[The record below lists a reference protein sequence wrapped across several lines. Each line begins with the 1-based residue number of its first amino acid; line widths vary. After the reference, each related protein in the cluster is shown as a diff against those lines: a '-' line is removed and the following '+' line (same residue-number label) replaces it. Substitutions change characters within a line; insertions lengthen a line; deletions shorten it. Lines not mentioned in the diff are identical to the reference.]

1 VENKMEI
8 FSFHLKGKMAHF
20 RRFYSNSS
28 ALTYTIPPRTT
39 VCGIIAGLMGYER
52 DSYYEDFSLEN
63 CDITVA
69 LNSPIKKTMQK
80 MNLLMIKGLNDLNG
94 SKENH
99 SQVPTEFLIPQNIRE
114 NEIDYQV
121 WIHFKNP
128 ELKEKFEAL
137 ITENRNFYKTNA
149 ISCALGLAHNLARFE
164 YEGKYSGTIVDEE
177 KTIAINSAVSVKNII
192 EIDQET
198 DQLSLIVE
206 ELPLEFDSQRALTEN
221 GKKRILFSR
230 TGVPVKLRIREHV
243 QLDNGEK
250 ICWMK

>member
-1 VENKMEI
+1 MDI

-39 VCGIIAGLMGYER
+39 ICGIVAGLMGYER

-63 CDITVA
+63 CNITVS
-69 LNSPIKKTMQK
+69 LNSRVKKTMQK

-94 SKENH
+94 SKDYH

-114 NEIDYQV
+114 DEIDYKV
-121 WIHFKNP
+121 WINFKQ
-128 ELKEKFEAL
+128 LKIQKQFEAL
-137 ITENRNFYKTNA
+137 LLEEKNCYRTNA
-149 ISCALGLAHNLARFE
+149 ISCALGLAHNLGRFE
-164 YEGKYSGTIVDEE
+164 FEGIFPGENCSDKNGISIH
-177 KTIAINSAVSVKNII
+177 SAVPVDNIS

-206 ELPLEFDSQRALTEN
+206 ELPLEFDTQRSLTKN

-230 TGVPVKLRIREHV
+230 TGIPVRLIV
-243 QLDNGEK
+243 QDHIQLKTGEA
-250 ICWMK
+250 ICWLK

>member
-1 VENKMEI
+1 MDI

-39 VCGIIAGLMGYER
+39 VCGIVAGLMGYER

-63 CDITVA
+63 CNITVS
-69 LNSPIKKTMQK
+69 LNSQVKKTMQK
-80 MNLLMIKGLNDLNG
+80 LNLLMIKGLNDLNG

-114 NEIDYQV
+114 EEIDYKV
-121 WIHFKNP
+121 WINFKQ
-128 ELKEKFEAL
+128 LKVQKQFEAL
-137 ITENRNFYKTNA
+137 LLEEKECYRTNA
-149 ISCALGLAHNLARFE
+149 ISCALGLAHNVGRFE
-164 YEGKYSGTIVDEE
+164 YEGIYSGENYSTKNSVS
-177 KTIAINSAVSVKNII
+177 INSSVPVDNIT

-206 ELPLEFDSQRALTEN
+206 ELPLEFDVNRSLTTN

-230 TGVPVKLRIREHV
+230 TGIPVRLIVKDHV
-243 QLDNGEK
+243 QLETGEK

>member
-1 VENKMEI
+1 MDI

-39 VCGIIAGLMGYER
+39 VCGIVAGLMGYER
-52 DSYYEDFSLEN
+52 DSYYEEFSLEN
-63 CDITVA
+63 CNITVS
-69 LNSPIKKTMQK
+69 LNSQIKKIMQK
-80 MNLLMIKGLNDLNG
+80 MNLLMIKGTNDLNG

-114 NEIDYQV
+114 EEIDYKA
-121 WIHFKNP
+121 WINFKQLNTQKQF
-128 ELKEKFEAL
+128 ENLLLEEK
-137 ITENRNFYKTNA
+137 NCYRTNA
-149 ISCALGLAHNLARFE
+149 ISCALGLAHNVGRFE
-164 YEGKYSGTIVDEE
+164 YEGIYSGEGCSDKNSVS
-177 KTIAINSAVSVKNII
+177 INSALSVDNITK
-192 EIDQET
+192 IDQET

-206 ELPLEFDSQRALTEN
+206 ELPLEFDTKRSLTNN

-230 TGVPVKLRIREHV
+230 TGIPVRLIVKDYI
-243 QLDNGEK
+243 QLETGEN